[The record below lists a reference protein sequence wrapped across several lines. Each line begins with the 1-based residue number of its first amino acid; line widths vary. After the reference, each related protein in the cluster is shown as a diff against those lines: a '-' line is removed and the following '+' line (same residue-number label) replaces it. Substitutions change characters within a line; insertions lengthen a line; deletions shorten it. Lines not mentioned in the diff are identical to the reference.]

1 MKKVFLICL
10 SLTLAISS
18 FAQFTS
24 IYPQGLKVGE
34 IAPQLTGIDQHG
46 KKINLKEILEKGEVV
61 LVFYRGQW
69 CPYCNKELS
78 AINDELQTINTKG
91 ATVIAITPETTEN
104 INKTIEKTN
113 VLFSIIQDDGLTI
126 MKNYKV
132 NFTVDEATLTKYKN
146 YGIDFEKVNGSNGS
160 NLPIPATY
168 IIGKNRKIKYVFF
181 DPDYKKRA
189 SVQDIIENL

>member
-1 MKKVFLICL
+1 MKKVFSICL

-24 IYPQGLKVGE
+24 AYPQGLKVGE
-34 IAPQLTGIDQHG
+34 IAPQLTGIDQNG

-91 ATVIAITPETTEN
+91 ATVIAITPETAEN

-132 NFTVDEATLTKYKN
+132 NFTVDEVTLTKYKN

-168 IIGKNRKIKYVFF
+168 IIDKNGKIKYVFF

-189 SVQDIIENL
+189 SVKDIIENL